1 MEKRNFLLFSFI
13 VIFFI
18 GFMSPLNIHSNPYFK
33 NKYSSLILTMANKYN
48 IPVEL
53 IHSIIQAESDYNK
66 WAVSSK
72 GAKGLMQLMPET
84 AKDYGV
90 KDIFDPRENIEAGVK
105 YLVYLIKRYKGKTNL
120 VLAAYNAGPENVKK
134 YKGVPPYKETKSYI
148 ETIEKLYGEQY
159 ITLTQSVRKFYDQSG
174 KLVLTNYPSSYFSDR
189 QKE

>member
-1 MEKRNFLLFSFI
+1 
-13 VIFFI
+13 
-18 GFMSPLNIHSNPYFK
+18 
-33 NKYSSLILTMANKYN
+33 MANKYN

-105 YLVYLIKRYKGKTNL
+105 YLGFLIKRYKGKTNL

-134 YKGVPPYKETKSYI
+134 YEGVPPYRETKSYI
-148 ETIEKLYGEQY
+148 QRVKKLYGEQY
-159 ITLTQSVRKFYDQSG
+159 ITLKQSVRKFYDQSG

>member
-1 MEKRNFLLFSFI
+1 
-13 VIFFI
+13 
-18 GFMSPLNIHSNPYFK
+18 
-33 NKYSSLILTMANKYN
+33 MANKYN